1 MHTLQNSKDHNKVNS
16 SAECDFSSLIDASQS
31 NKLFGVKLDEQK
43 IVVKSSKPPHKTK
56 DFTIS
61 SHESLKVWIN
71 SLKPPATNLS

>member
-1 MHTLQNSKDHNKVNS
+1 MNS

-31 NKLFGVKLDEQK
+31 NPNQSIKLFGVKLDDQK
-43 IVVKSSKPPHKTK
+43 IVVKSSKPPIEAK

>member
-1 MHTLQNSKDHNKVNS
+1 MNS

-31 NKLFGVKLDEQK
+31 NPNQSIKLFGVKLDDQK
-43 IVVKSSKPPHKTK
+43 IVVKSSKPPIETK

-71 SLKPPATNLS
+71 SLKPPATKMS